1 MYLTL
6 LLCFE
11 FIFCFDKGR
20 FLRGGEGWNLRIIK
34 WQKIILQRGSLAS
47 YLLSVHF
54 RGKEVQNNVDGN
66 KK

>member
-1 MYLTL
+1 MCHVLNFAAL
-6 LLCFE
+6 NSSFVL
-11 FIFCFDKGR
+11 I
-20 FLRGGEGWNLRIIK
+20 RGGSSEEGWNLKIIK
-34 WQKIILQRGSLAS
+34 WQKITLQRGSLAS